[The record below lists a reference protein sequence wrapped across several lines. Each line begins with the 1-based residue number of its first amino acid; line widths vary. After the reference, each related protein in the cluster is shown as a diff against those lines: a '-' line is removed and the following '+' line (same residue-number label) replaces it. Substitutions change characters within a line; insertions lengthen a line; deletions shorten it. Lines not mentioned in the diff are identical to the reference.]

1 MYDPAPARPKKTDIT
16 RTKTGCLQCRRKRR
30 KCDEQRPACRRCS
43 ASSSSCEY
51 EFGAFEFKDATQW
64 AANKVR
70 RLKMAG
76 SSASTK
82 DQAVGKL
89 ATRDRK
95 RSNPI
100 HPATF
105 TVNQLDT
112 ADAVRQQTS
121 TAPLPPTPPVL
132 EFDEHNTSLVSGDR
146 QEDINSAANYDIHGW
161 RRDDSMDQLSPEFFL
176 DAEQLL
182 TLSMTD
188 FIPVS
193 PILPGDTQCL
203 PWDLLMP
210 SLLPSPTSPTSQRGE
225 GSCSASTISSP
236 DNPTPPDETLLASET
251 SRHENQSPYCTANRT
266 LRRGLLPASWTGL
279 ENQPELP
286 STRKPAPIPVEDRPY
301 LAHFRLNVMN
311 NLPVRLDNLW
321 KMMLYNAPLRYAAMA
336 LAAASL
342 ANLHGHHSSD
352 HSQWV
357 LAPIHSS
364 RALNYVSKCSEILET
379 HPDMSWEARLT
390 IMILATLYELETGTI
405 VDLRRALAVLD
416 NGIRNHRSQVLSL
429 TTGKDLGRI
438 WVHLRYLEL
447 VCRGPQHPLG
457 IESANE
463 SLLVELVP
471 SLVHPAQRIQV
482 IGCQASRI
490 SQRLL
495 FSKCFYERGDSAAE
509 TLSKVTQW
517 WEILKGTSFG
527 EPSDEQTEPDTV
539 LPDDELFTELRNL
552 QSTLAGCEA
561 PEGILSALLPDSEA
575 FYARPYAPLRLP
587 THQMAM
593 TWADYA
599 FAQLLCT
606 ESNVQRLTQEVRIA
620 VDNKADAFDCAPM
633 RSNPWL
639 NLLLR
644 ITDELDPVECQKRNT
659 YRIGIFSVLFQV
671 SILGAGRIGFEA
683 LQQFIQRSMAVGVL
697 YEGPFTPLHS
707 ARSCS
712 QAILRYMAAK
722 PGRAIFAASFTYSAW
737 EAREVLFSKGGGQ
750 HVLLCGRE
758 ADGRYLND
766 LIPVDA

>member
-1 MYDPAPARPKKTDIT
+1 MYDPAPIRPKKTDIT

-43 ASSSSCEY
+43 ATSSSCEY
-51 EFGAFEFKDATQW
+51 DIGAFEFKDATQW

-95 RSNPI
+95 RSTPVY
-100 HPATF
+100 PATF

-112 ADAVRQQTS
+112 ADTIRRQPS

-132 EFDEHNTSLVSGDR
+132 EPDEHNTSLASGDR
-146 QEDINSAANYDIHGW
+146 QEDINPAANYDIHGW
-161 RRDDSMDQLSPEFFL
+161 RRDDAMDQLSPEFFL

-182 TLSMTD
+182 TSSMTD
-188 FIPVS
+188 FLPVS
-193 PILPGDTQCL
+193 PMLSGGAKSL

-210 SLLPSPTSPTSQRGE
+210 SLLPSPTSPTYQRDGN
-225 GSCSASTISSP
+225 SFSATTVSSP
-236 DNPTPPDETLLASET
+236 NNPISPDEILRASET
-251 SRHENQSPYCTANRT
+251 SAHEDRSPFCTVNRT
-266 LRRGLLPASWTGL
+266 PRRGLLPASWTGL
-279 ENQPELP
+279 EKQLESP
-286 STRKPAPIPVEDRPY
+286 STQKAAPVPVEDRPY
-301 LAHFRLNVMN
+301 LAHFRLNVIN
-311 NLPVRLDNLW
+311 NLPVRLDTLW
-321 KMMLYNAPLRYAAMA
+321 KMILYNVPLRYAAMA
-336 LAAASL
+336 LAAANL

-352 HSQWV
+352 HNQWV
-357 LAPIHSS
+357 PAPIHSA
-364 RALNYVSKCSEILET
+364 RALNYVSKCSDILET
-379 HPDMSWEARLT
+379 HPDMSWEAHLT
-390 IMILATLYELETGTI
+390 VLILATLYELETGTI

-416 NGIRNHRSQVLSL
+416 RGIRNHRSQVLSAA
-429 TTGKDLGRI
+429 GKDLGRI

-447 VCRGPQHPLG
+447 ACRGPQHPLG
-457 IESANE
+457 IESAGE
-463 SLLVELVP
+463 SLLMELVP
-471 SLVHPAQRIQV
+471 SLVHPPQRIQV

-495 FSKCFYERGDSAAE
+495 FSRCFYERGDSAAE
-509 TLSKVTQW
+509 TLDKMTQW

-527 EPSDEQTEPDTV
+527 EPSDEHTEPDTV
-539 LPDDELFTELRNL
+539 LPDDELFKELRNL
-552 QSTLAGCEA
+552 QSALAACEA
-561 PEGILSALLPDSEA
+561 PEGILSALLPDSEM
-575 FYARPYAPLRLP
+575 FHTRPYAPLRLP
-587 THQMAM
+587 THQTAM
-593 TWADYA
+593 TLAEYA

-606 ESNVQRLTQEVRIA
+606 ENNVQRLTQEVGHA
-620 VDNKADAFDCAPM
+620 ADNEVDAFDCAPM

-644 ITDELDPVECQKRNT
+644 ITDELDPVECQKRNA
-659 YRIGIFSVLFQV
+659 YRSGIFSMLFQA
-671 SILGAGRIGFEA
+671 SILGAGRVGFEA
-683 LQQFIQRSMAVGVL
+683 LQQFIQRSMAAGVL
-697 YEGPFTPLHS
+697 YEGPFTSLHS
-707 ARSCS
+707 ARSCN
-712 QAILRYMAAK
+712 QAILRYMTMK

-737 EAREVLFSKGGGQ
+737 EPREVLFSKGGGQ

>member
-43 ASSSSCEY
+43 ATSSSCEY

-76 SSASTK
+76 SAASTK
-82 DQAVGKL
+82 DQAVRKL
-89 ATRDRK
+89 ATRDCK
-95 RSNPI
+95 RQNLA
-100 HPATF
+100 HPAGF
-105 TVNQLDT
+105 AVNQLDT
-112 ADAVRQQTS
+112 ADAIRQQPS

-132 EFDEHNTSLVSGDR
+132 ESDDRNTSLVSGVR
-146 QEDINSAANYDIHGW
+146 QEDINSAANYDIHEW
-161 RRDDSMDQLSPEFFL
+161 RKDDSMDHLSPEFFL

-182 TLSMTD
+182 TSSMTD

-193 PILPGDTQCL
+193 PMLSGDTQCL

-210 SLLPSPTSPTSQRGE
+210 SLLPSPTSPTCHRG
-225 GSCSASTISSP
+225 GDSCSATTISSP
-236 DNPTPPDETLLASET
+236 DNPTPAGEIFRASET
-251 SRHENQSPYCTANRT
+251 SAHEDQSPVCSANRT
-266 LRRGLLPASWTGL
+266 SRRGLLPASWTVLKNQL
-279 ENQPELP
+279 ESP
-286 STRKPAPIPVEDRPY
+286 STQKPIPVSVEDRPY
-301 LAHFRLNVMN
+301 LAHLRLNVIN
-311 NLPVRLDNLW
+311 NLPVRLDSLW
-321 KMMLYNAPLRYAAMA
+321 KMILYNAPLRYAAMA

-342 ANLHGHHSSD
+342 ANLRGHHSSD
-352 HSQWV
+352 HNRWV
-357 LAPIHSS
+357 PAPIHSS
-364 RALNYVSKCSEILET
+364 RALNYVVRCADILEN
-379 HPDMSWEARLT
+379 HPDMPWEAHLT
-390 IMILATLYELETGTI
+390 VLILATLYELETGTI

-416 NGIRNHRSQVLSL
+416 GGIRNHRTQVLSL
-429 TTGKDLGRI
+429 AAGKDLGRI
-438 WVHLRYLEL
+438 WAHLKYLEL
-447 VCRGPQHPLG
+447 ACRGPQHPLG
-457 IESANE
+457 IESASE

-471 SLVHPAQRIQV
+471 SLVHPPQRIQV

-495 FSKCFYERGDSAAE
+495 FSKCFYERGDTAAE

-527 EPSDEQTEPDTV
+527 EPSDEHTEPDTV
-539 LPDDELFTELRNL
+539 LPDEELFKELRNL
-552 QSTLAGCEA
+552 QSTLATCEA

-575 FYARPYAPLRLP
+575 FCARPHAPLRLP
-587 THQMAM
+587 THQIAM

-606 ESNVQRLTQEVRIA
+606 ESNVQRLTQELGISVE
-620 VDNKADAFDCAPM
+620 DEADAFDCAPM

-659 YRIGIFSVLFQV
+659 YRIGIFSMLVQV
-671 SILGAGRIGFEA
+671 SILGAGRGGFEA

-707 ARSCS
+707 ARSCNR
-712 QAILRYMAAK
+712 AILRYMAAK